1 MRSEGLIKYDI
12 CDLKKKMNPL
22 TPYLWQ
28 KGAEERLAKLEAQV
42 PIARRRYLKRLVV
55 VLRNKASIY
64 YPGKGRVF
72 AFESKFA
79 VTEDGRL
86 LLNGEE
92 VDPYLFT
99 GPSGDMITDDS
110 NYS

>member
-12 CDLKKKMNPL
+12 YDLKKKMDPL
-22 TPYLWQ
+22 TPYLWP

-42 PIARRRYLKRLVV
+42 PLARRRYLKRLVR

-72 AFESKFA
+72 AFESKFS
-79 VTEDGRL
+79 VTDDGRL

-99 GPSGDMITDDS
+99 DGGGGMITDDS
-110 NYS
+110 MYS